1 MQYKKL
7 AYRLFKQK
15 LVHNE
20 LNIDGE
26 KHRSFVI
33 SQNMDARLLITA
45 CEDISCCTWVSY
57 RTKSCAKNQPFAA
70 L

>member
-33 SQNMDARLLITA
+33 SQNMDA
-45 CEDISCCTWVSY
+45 CEDLSCCTWVSY